1 MVETGCD
8 SRATFVTVTVTS
20 DGYHV
25 GQELL
30 QAANEAKEP
39 KLVVRN
45 TFLDLEVPMP
55 TWQAVGQKCAMQT
68 HYDWYNICIILY
80 RLVQLV

>member
-1 MVETGCD
+1 MVVMIFVVETCRNWVWLQGNFCY
-8 SRATFVTVTVTS
+8 S
-20 DGYHV
+20 DGY

-30 QAANEAKEP
+30 QAAKEAKEP

-55 TWQAVGQKCAMQT
+55 WTWQAVGKKCAMQT
-68 HYDWYNICIILY
+68 HYDCITF
-80 RLVQLV
+80 V